1 MVTKQPKN
9 WKKTFP
15 IYTTSA
21 LVELPILPTRAK
33 WQTHTYTHT
42 NIQQDQRKASQEGS
56 STGGVNTFCNLEFF
70 SVFYW
75 LLRTDP
81 YSALL
86 YLGGVF
92 WIGLRLNLHSDCVC
106 ACVCGGVVW
115 KWGQWVFISLFT
127 VQSIQ
132 YHLQTMHTDTQTH
145 RDTHTHTD
153 TQSYLGDWEIKN
165 DSSKDN
171 FFG

>member
-106 ACVCGGVVW
+106 ACVWGGGCVEVRAV
-115 KWGQWVFISLFT
+115 GVHLFIHCSEHPIP
-127 VQSIQ
+127 SPNNA
-132 YHLQTMHTDTQTH
+132 HRHTG
-145 RDTHTHTD
+145 THTHTHRH
-153 TQSYLGDWEIKN
+153 TILFGRLGDQKWLLK
-165 DSSKDN
+165 
-171 FFG
+171 G